1 MDTSPFLARRNI
13 GLDFLRAVLILEGV
27 LYHAARSLPGSG
39 NYWYYV
45 ANKNESIAF
54 SSLIEFVHA
63 FRMEAF
69 FFLSGMFSAMVILRK
84 GRDFFIDNRKKRVLL
99 PLVGAFLFIPPLMYL
114 ITASIKGNP
123 LALSGLVN
131 SWTMLHHLWFL
142 VSLSVM
148 SLIVPVS
155 LCDKIAALFRSLP
168 LPVVVAA
175 IIISCNLF
183 FAVKYVVKDMGEFV
197 ALVPVTARFFIY
209 YAAGYALYVN
219 RDKIPQIKSS
229 WILSSW
235 FVLPMGL
242 VTYLAFYY
250 TLHNHIEGVMKYI
263 PTLIASVFSVLISF
277 WLVFFFEKIRINES
291 RLVKLVVD
299 SALVV
304 YIMHYPVV
312 ISFSYLADAWV
323 AKENAII
330 YVALITS
337 IGLAVSFLLY
347 YMVKRSKLLS
357 ALFGLKPV
365 AIKPVLPSAQPE

>member
-1 MDTSPFLARRNI
+1 MDISPFLARRNI

-39 NYWYYV
+39 NSWYYI
-45 ANKNESIAF
+45 ADKNESLAF

-69 FFLSGMFSAMVILRK
+69 FFLSGMFSAMIILRK
-84 GRDFFIDNRKKRVLL
+84 GRSFFIDNRKKRVLL
-99 PLVGAFLFIPPLMYL
+99 PLAGAFLFIPPIMYV

-123 LALSGLVN
+123 IELSGVVN

-148 SLIVPVS
+148 SLLVPVS
-155 LCDKIAALFRSLP
+155 FCDKIASLFRALP
-168 LPVVVAA
+168 LPVIVAA
-175 IIISCNLF
+175 IIISCNFF

-209 YAAGYALYVN
+209 YVAGYALFVN
-219 RDKIPQIKSS
+219 RDKIPQIKRSK
-229 WILSSW
+229 ILSSW

-277 WLVFFFEKIRINES
+277 WLVFFFEKMRIKES
-291 RLVKLVVD
+291 KLVKLVVD

-304 YIMHYPVV
+304 YIMHYPIV
-312 ISFSYLADAWV
+312 ISLSYLADAWV
-323 AKENAII
+323 ARQYSLVYI
-330 YVALITS
+330 ALITS
-337 IGLAVSFLLY
+337 IGLAVSFALY
-347 YMVKRSKLLS
+347 YMVKRSKVLS
-357 ALFGLKPV
+357 AVFGLKP
-365 AIKPVLPSAQPE
+365 ATIKPVIPSAQPE